1 MLKKEKEDTYKL
13 INALKLKVKETLKFY
28 SSSNINLYIRPCDTY
43 LGLPFT
49 NAAILAKLLAYYYR
63 TNKGSYLRFIKSLFK
78 VVAKLKI
85 ISGLQVTV
93 TGRSHTSA
101 RSKQIVYKYG
111 RVPTQSLK
119 ANIDYYFTKTL
130 DRSGISGIKVWVY
143 GSKV

>member
-1 MLKKEKEDTYKL
+1 M
-13 INALKLKVKETLKFY
+13 
-28 SSSNINLYIRPCDTY
+28 
-43 LGLPFT
+43 
-49 NAAILAKLLAYYYR
+49 
-63 TNKGSYLRFIKSLFK
+63 
-78 VVAKLKI
+78 VAKLKI